1 VHARILATLGFVCL
15 LAAPQGLSAQDD
27 APAAPYR
34 QGFWIGFG
42 LGPGHTQSACSRC
55 GPLAAGDAWEGGTGL
70 GMYIAAGG
78 TPRPNLLVGGEIN
91 GYYRESSSTLG
102 AETREREMVFAT
114 LSVVAQ
120 YYPVR
125 DSRLFLKGA
134 AGFGTY
140 ALLDRHRQPGWSQSR
155 ELVLENTIESPG
167 WALQAG
173 VGYDLLLTRRFA
185 LVPFA
190 NVVQVFAEGVEGSV
204 FDEVVVGPSN
214 PRYLQFG
221 LGFQWY

>member
-91 GYYRESSSTLG
+91 GYYRESSSG
-102 AETREREMVFAT
+102 AILQEREMVFAT
-114 LSVVAQ
+114 ASVVSQ
-120 YYPVR
+120 WYPWR
-125 DSRLFLKGA
+125 DAPIFLKGG
-134 AGFGTY
+134 AGFASY
-140 ALLDRHRQPGWSQSR
+140 QLIDRSHSSVWGDR
-155 ELVLENTIESPG
+155 LVYETTIESPG